1 MEGSKKFHKV
11 FVAESWDIS
20 CIGESFQNFA
30 EEGMEG
36 FICLYC
42 ANWVNIG
49 LKANKEKA
57 RSESSK
63 ETSVNT
69 T

>member
-1 MEGSKKFHKV
+1 MEGLKKFHKV
-11 FVAESWDIS
+11 FVGESWDIS
-20 CIGESFQNFA
+20 YFGESFQNFA
-30 EEGMEG
+30 EEGVEG

-57 RSESSK
+57 RSELSK